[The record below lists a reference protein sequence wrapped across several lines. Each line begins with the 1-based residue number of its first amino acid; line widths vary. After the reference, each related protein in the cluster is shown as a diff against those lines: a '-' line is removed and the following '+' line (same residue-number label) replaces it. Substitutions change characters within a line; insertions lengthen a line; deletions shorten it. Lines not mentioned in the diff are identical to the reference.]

1 MRIHTDNLTE
11 FDLYRAARDAKVTFV
26 RLATYGSRSHK
37 RAFDVVLSGSSPYRT
52 QADGRQDFAAT
63 WDEWGVFF
71 ANLFLRDESVMV
83 GHKSWGYRD
92 QADFDRKTD
101 ERFTEVEPIERP
113 EGKTEVRAVFPEDT
127 HPRHKWRGIGDNSQA
142 CTKCSAIFRWR

>member
-1 MRIHTDNLTE
+1 MRIHANNLTT

-26 RLATYGSRSHK
+26 RLEGHGSRSHNH
-37 RAFDVVLSGSSPYRT
+37 AFDVVLSGSSPYRT

-71 ANLFLRDESVMV
+71 ANLFLRDDSIMV
-83 GHKSWGYRD
+83 GNKSWGYRD
-92 QADFDRKTD
+92 RDDFDRKTD

-113 EGKTEVRAVFPEDT
+113 EGTVEVRAVLPADT
-127 HPRHKWRGIGDNSQA
+127 HPRHKWRGIGDNTQA
-142 CTKCSAIFRWR
+142 CAHCTAIFRWK